1 METKASILQ
10 EIRSLDVEI
19 KRLDGLRARRAML
32 SKTLSLMTSLSREEV
47 PRLTGK
53 NLAQNLTLLR
63 VQNFLWSQ
71 QFASTGEILQNLRNE
86 WLDES
91 CERTLRSQIKR
102 LGDRKEIVKDSKGRW
117 TLPPKRKAG

>member
-53 NLAQNLTLLR
+53 NLAQNFTLLR

-117 TLPPKRKAG
+117 TSPPKRKAG